1 MIHNFWSINYG
12 YKDTKYNNLLTYI
25 IAFEGLAYNPQ
36 MYTHPQ
42 FLPFTALPSIHPIE
56 NPEGQYQLTENPQLH
71 PLDLTVNNQ

>member
-1 MIHNFWSINYG
+1 M
-12 YKDTKYNNLLTYI
+12 YI

-56 NPEGQYQLTENPQLH
+56 NTEGQYQLTENPQLH
-71 PLDLTVNNQ
+71 PLEQTHPLDLSRPANNQE